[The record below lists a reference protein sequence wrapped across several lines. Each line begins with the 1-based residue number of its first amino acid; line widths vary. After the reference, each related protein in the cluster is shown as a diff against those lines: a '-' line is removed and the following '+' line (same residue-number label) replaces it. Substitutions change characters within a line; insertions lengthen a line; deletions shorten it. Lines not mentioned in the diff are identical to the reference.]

1 MYPKNSRSAL
11 AALVFAGGLWAYK
24 NRDKVRGW
32 LNTQARSAGT
42 SALPS
47 STNPSSDSSYT
58 GPTRRF
64 DDTTGNTYPNEERRN
79 WTPES

>member
-42 SALPS
+42 TALPS
-47 STNPSSDSSYT
+47 STSDSSYT
-58 GPTRRF
+58 GATHRF
-64 DDTTGNTYPNEERRN
+64 DDTASNTYPNEERRN